1 MDSIE
6 REVESETDER
16 LEDMDQSITVRQRRT
31 IPFSEIAKVAFLRYP
46 KRTALGLALFIGQ
59 AFLYNAFTFDLGTL
73 LGEFFGVSPGSVPY
87 YLALFGVSNFMGPF
101 LLGRLFDTVGRRP
114 MVSLCYLG
122 SAGITVLLGALVA
135 GGGLSK
141 WGFMGLLLAAFFLA
155 SAGASSAY
163 LTVSEIFPMETRALA
178 VAFFYAV
185 GTAAGGI
192 AGPLLFGHLID
203 SGDTGQLAIGFFIGA
218 AAMSLGGVAE
228 LLFGVEAAGKSLEDI
243 AEPLSS
249 QEGGGEE
256 RAVGD
261 AADGRRRH
269 RLGPSS
275 PGSSR
280 GWPVS
285 DRVVAVS
292 VEREV
297 EAVAAAVADEGS
309 LERRELARRVGAARW
324 GPRSLRGGPARGG
337 GAGGSTA
344 RRAIPGGRGPQADA
358 EGAAPRAMG
367 NPPPVPS
374 FRPLSDYGIVADGRT
389 AALVSSDGSIDW
401 MCVPRFDGGSCFGR
415 LLDAERGGHCSLSPA
430 GEYETSR
437 EYVGE
442 TLVLATTF
450 RAAGG
455 EVRVLDC
462 LLRPEDDDRGPQLLR
477 TVEGVRGTTELGL
490 EIAPRFDYGAV
501 RPWIR
506 RDHARQYA
514 AIGGND
520 ALVIA
525 VEADLEV
532 VGEHALRAAVTVR
545 EGERLR
551 LLIGFAPP
559 EEIDPRAPA
568 APRAEEL
575 DRRREA
581 TLAFWED
588 WTAQGTTSDPAVRR
602 SALAIRALAFERTGA
617 IVAAATTSLP
627 EVVGGSRNWDY
638 RFSWIRD
645 SSFAVRSLAE
655 VGYADAADE
664 FRRFVARSAA
674 GNAEDLQILFGVG
687 GERRVGQQ
695 ELDLEGWRG
704 SHPVRVGNGAVDQ
717 LQLDAFGELVS
728 LTWRWHE
735 RGHSPNDDHWR
746 FLVSLVEFAA
756 EHWDEPDSGLWEWP
770 GDPLCFTHSRAMCF
784 AALDRAAQLAEE
796 CGRAA
801 PVQRWRQIRDEVRE
815 AVETRGYDSGRG
827 VFTGVFDAPGLDA
840 ALLLLPDSGL
850 LAWDDPRMV
859 RTTDAIREE
868 LAAGPG
874 LLYRYRRDDGLP
886 GQEGAFLACSFWLV
900 ECLARQGRLSDARE
914 VFDQA
919 MATANDLGLFCEEW
933 DPEEGIALGN
943 LPQALTHLAHI
954 GAAVALEQADR
965 GKGGT

>member
-1 MDSIE
+1 
-6 REVESETDER
+6 
-16 LEDMDQSITVRQRRT
+16 
-31 IPFSEIAKVAFLRYP
+31 
-46 KRTALGLALFIGQ
+46 
-59 AFLYNAFTFDLGTL
+59 
-73 LGEFFGVSPGSVPY
+73 
-87 YLALFGVSNFMGPF
+87 
-101 LLGRLFDTVGRRP
+101 
-114 MVSLCYLG
+114 
-122 SAGITVLLGALVA
+122 
-135 GGGLSK
+135 
-141 WGFMGLLLAAFFLA
+141 
-155 SAGASSAY
+155 
-163 LTVSEIFPMETRALA
+163 
-178 VAFFYAV
+178 
-185 GTAAGGI
+185 
-192 AGPLLFGHLID
+192 
-203 SGDTGQLAIGFFIGA
+203 
-218 AAMSLGGVAE
+218 
-228 LLFGVEAAGKSLEDI
+228 
-243 AEPLSS
+243 
-249 QEGGGEE
+249 
-256 RAVGD
+256 
-261 AADGRRRH
+261 
-269 RLGPSS
+269 
-275 PGSSR
+275 
-280 GWPVS
+280 
-285 DRVVAVS
+285 
-292 VEREV
+292 
-297 EAVAAAVADEGS
+297 
-309 LERRELARRVGAARW
+309 
-324 GPRSLRGGPARGG
+324 
-337 GAGGSTA
+337 
-344 RRAIPGGRGPQADA
+344 
-358 EGAAPRAMG
+358 MG
-367 NPPPVPS
+367 NPPPPVPS

-415 LLDAERGGHCSLSPA
+415 LLDAESGGHCSLSPA

-551 LLIGFAPP
+551 VLIGFAPP

-575 DRRREA
+575 DRRREE
-581 TLAFWED
+581 TLAFWRD
-588 WTAQGTTSDPAVRR
+588 WSAQGTTSDQAVRR
-602 SALAIRALAFERTGA
+602 SALAIRGLLFERTGA

-655 VGYADAADE
+655 VGYEDAAGE
-664 FRRFVARSAA
+664 FRRFVQRSAA
-674 GNAEDLQILFGVG
+674 GSAEDLQILFGVG

-704 SHPVRVGNGAVDQ
+704 SRPVRVGNGAVDQ

-735 RGHSPNDDHWR
+735 RGHSPDDDHWR

-770 GDPLCFTHSRAMCF
+770 GDPQCFTHSRAMCF

-801 PVQRWRQIRDEVRE
+801 PVRRWRRIRDEVRE
-815 AVETRGYDSGRG
+815 AVETRGYDSERG
-827 VFTGVFDAPGLDA
+827 VFTGVFDAPDLDA

-914 VFDQA
+914 VFDHA

-933 DPEEGIALGN
+933 DPGEGIALGN

>member
-1 MDSIE
+1 
-6 REVESETDER
+6 
-16 LEDMDQSITVRQRRT
+16 
-31 IPFSEIAKVAFLRYP
+31 
-46 KRTALGLALFIGQ
+46 
-59 AFLYNAFTFDLGTL
+59 
-73 LGEFFGVSPGSVPY
+73 
-87 YLALFGVSNFMGPF
+87 
-101 LLGRLFDTVGRRP
+101 
-114 MVSLCYLG
+114 
-122 SAGITVLLGALVA
+122 
-135 GGGLSK
+135 
-141 WGFMGLLLAAFFLA
+141 
-155 SAGASSAY
+155 
-163 LTVSEIFPMETRALA
+163 
-178 VAFFYAV
+178 
-185 GTAAGGI
+185 
-192 AGPLLFGHLID
+192 
-203 SGDTGQLAIGFFIGA
+203 
-218 AAMSLGGVAE
+218 
-228 LLFGVEAAGKSLEDI
+228 
-243 AEPLSS
+243 
-249 QEGGGEE
+249 
-256 RAVGD
+256 
-261 AADGRRRH
+261 
-269 RLGPSS
+269 
-275 PGSSR
+275 
-280 GWPVS
+280 
-285 DRVVAVS
+285 
-292 VEREV
+292 
-297 EAVAAAVADEGS
+297 
-309 LERRELARRVGAARW
+309 
-324 GPRSLRGGPARGG
+324 
-337 GAGGSTA
+337 
-344 RRAIPGGRGPQADA
+344 
-358 EGAAPRAMG
+358 MG
-367 NPPPVPS
+367 NPPPPVPS

-551 LLIGFAPP
+551 VLIGFAPP

-575 DRRREA
+575 DRRREE
-581 TLAFWED
+581 TLAFWRD
-588 WTAQGTTSDPAVRR
+588 WSAQGTTSDPAVRR

-674 GNAEDLQILFGVG
+674 GNAEDLQILFGIG

-704 SHPVRVGNGAVDQ
+704 SRPVRVGNGAVDQ

-728 LTWRWHE
+728 LTWRWHM
-735 RGHSPNDDHWR
+735 RGHSPDDDHWR

-770 GDPLCFTHSRAMCF
+770 GDPQCFTHSRAMCF

-801 PVQRWRQIRDEVRE
+801 PVARWRRIRDEVRE
-815 AVETRGYDSGRG
+815 AVETRGYDEARG
-827 VFTGVFDAPGLDA
+827 VFTGVFDAPDLDA

-914 VFDQA
+914 VFDHA

-933 DPEEGIALGN
+933 DPGEGIALGN